1 VGHDIR
7 VLNEPDELLM
17 AQEVFLRSFVGMPAP
32 PEPEDI
38 TDFYERGRALGVFVD
53 DELVGTAASFTS
65 SLVVPGGARVSH
77 AAVTDVGVL
86 PTHTRQGLASA
97 LLGRQLWQIAERGET
112 VATLRASEA
121 VIYERFGYGIASS
134 EAEVQVSVARAALR
148 PGLPAGGPVRLVDP
162 KASWDLLAR
171 IHADLDR
178 VGEMERPA
186 VWWNWQAE
194 TARTRTTPS
203 YVVVH
208 GAPGAEDGFARYRP
222 VEKGRW
228 LSDPDRTI
236 EVSDF
241 VARTPQA
248 YYGLLRYLTSID
260 LVQRVVFVSAPADHA
275 IGKLLVDERAART
288 AHVGDETWLRLI
300 DVQAAL
306 AARSYR
312 GTGSVALEVTD
323 RQLPGND
330 GTYLVS
336 ATEVYRAHD
345 ETDIDTVP
353 RLSLDVAAL
362 ATVYLGGTRWWQLA
376 EAGRV
381 TELEPGALAVAE
393 ELFGTDR
400 LPFCGTGF

>member
-1 VGHDIR
+1 
-7 VLNEPDELLM
+7 M

-162 KASWDLLAR
+162 KTSWDLLAR

-194 TARTRTTPS
+194 VARTRTTPS

-208 GAPGAEDGFARYRP
+208 GAPGAEDGF
-222 VEKGRW
+222 
-228 LSDPDRTI
+228 
-236 EVSDF
+236 
-241 VARTPQA
+241 
-248 YYGLLRYLTSID
+248 
-260 LVQRVVFVSAPADHA
+260 
-275 IGKLLVDERAART
+275 
-288 AHVGDETWLRLI
+288 
-300 DVQAAL
+300 
-306 AARSYR
+306 
-312 GTGSVALEVTD
+312 
-323 RQLPGND
+323 
-330 GTYLVS
+330 
-336 ATEVYRAHD
+336 
-345 ETDIDTVP
+345 
-353 RLSLDVAAL
+353 
-362 ATVYLGGTRWWQLA
+362 
-376 EAGRV
+376 
-381 TELEPGALAVAE
+381 
-393 ELFGTDR
+393 
-400 LPFCGTGF
+400 